1 VQLETLD
8 VPALVLLLV
17 ASTILTLNLEWR
29 LSIIALG
36 VQYLGIFILVGI
48 SWPLEMAAVKLI
60 AGWIAG
66 AVLGM
71 ALVSNPPD
79 MLRGE
84 THQMSE
90 RLFRIFLAVLVG
102 FAILSFAPQVAKWM
116 LQASY
121 EQIIGGLLL
130 IGMGI
135 FYLGLSDLAFRVA
148 IGILTFLS
156 GFEILYATLER
167 SPLTAGF
174 LAVLTLSIALIS
186 SYLMSIS
193 NDEAEE

>member
-1 VQLETLD
+1 MQLETFD
-8 VPALVLLLV
+8 VTALVLLLV
-17 ASTILTLNLEWR
+17 TSTILTLNLEWR
-29 LSIIALG
+29 ISIIALG

-48 SWPLEMAAVKLI
+48 SWSLEMAAVKLI

-71 ALVSNPPD
+71 ELVSLPPD

-84 THQMSE
+84 SHRMSE

-135 FYLGLSDLAFRVA
+135 FYLGLSDLPFRVA

-174 LAVLTLSIALIS
+174 LALLTLSIALIS

>member
-1 VQLETLD
+1 
-8 VPALVLLLV
+8 
-17 ASTILTLNLEWR
+17 
-29 LSIIALG
+29 
-36 VQYLGIFILVGI
+36 
-48 SWPLEMAAVKLI
+48 
-60 AGWIAG
+60 
-66 AVLGM
+66 
-71 ALVSNPPD
+71 
-79 MLRGE
+79 
-84 THQMSE
+84 
-90 RLFRIFLAVLVG
+90 
-102 FAILSFAPQVAKWM
+102 M

-135 FYLGLSDLAFRVA
+135 FYLGLSDLPFRVA

-174 LAVLTLSIALIS
+174 LALLTLSIALIS